1 MALLLM
7 MMMLMM
13 IIIIMMIMM
22 IMMMTVILML
32 MMRWSGNKYH
42 LLNTYG
48 LTLSVSRNF
57 AHLSVVF
64 WAFDGSQTSQT

>member
-13 IIIIMMIMM
+13 MIIIMM